1 VSANVSG
8 EGAGRFGLGRRGAVL
23 LAIALVLAIGWFVE
37 RLREGAEARAAF
49 PLEEGRIVVA
59 GIAAPVEIYRDSRG
73 IPHIQAAS
81 DVDAYFGWGFAHAQD
96 RLAQMLWLLMSARG
110 RTAEIVG
117 VAGLEADRWAR
128 TLGWGALG
136 DRQFER
142 LDERLK
148 VLLTAYAAGV
158 NARVARI
165 RDGRVAPPI
174 ALEGAELPADLWQ
187 PSDSLAILKFYGWG
201 LADTVDVSL
210 VLRDITAYLGSR
222 AARPFF
228 PLDGEE
234 SPSPFQGVLAS
245 GKALNR
251 SAATP
256 TAGLERLRRVLGA
269 NGRAVGSSAWVL
281 GGKHTESGYPIL
293 AADSHLETTAPPLLH
308 ASHVRGA
315 EFDVAG
321 AAIPG
326 VPVIWTGHNQ
336 RVAWASTSARVVTVD
351 LYNETL
357 GESNPSG
364 YHDGRSWRDLEER
377 VEVIGI
383 RGRAE
388 EELTVRSTGHGPL
401 VDTLLAGETEPLS
414 LAWVGARD
422 DINSALAS
430 MSKLARARD
439 ATELRQAL
447 AGHHE
452 PPLAVAYADQHGAG
466 GVQIAAW
473 IPVRAL
479 PTDLVPLPGR
489 ARWYDWQGRLDFEE
503 LPSQRLRSGRGW
515 VIAADNPIARHRS
528 TEKIDW
534 LWRSGVRA
542 ERIHALLE
550 SKTTRGKIDLRGM
563 SELQSDVGS
572 QVANSLVGMVL
583 EAAGP
588 VEQLSVEAQEIAQV
602 LAAWDG
608 SSESDSVGAAAY
620 HVFVERLASEVF
632 DFVIGEDLAARY
644 RALPQIDGSKVVF
657 ALVRSAAD
665 NDPAAALDADSLQ
678 KIARESLRETWL
690 RLSFELGA
698 NREKWRWGRLHRLS
712 FRPFGDSRSGSN
724 FSGLSDLPY
733 GGSGNTVN
741 TAELARPD
749 DFGVRV
755 ASIFRMVVDAGS
767 LDQALTAIAPG
778 QSEHPHHPH
787 FNDSLDDWLAGHSSL
802 LVTDRLLVRESG
814 ARRLVLEPL
823 P

>member
-1 VSANVSG
+1 
-8 EGAGRFGLGRRGAVL
+8 VL
-23 LAIALVLAIGWFVE
+23 LAIALLLAIGWFAGK
-37 RLREGAEARAAF
+37 LREGAEARAAF
-49 PLEEGRIVVA
+49 PLEEGRIAVA
-59 GIAAPVEIYRDSRG
+59 GITAPVEIYRDSRG
-73 IPHIQAAS
+73 IPHIQTAS
-81 DVDAYFGWGFAHAQD
+81 EVDAYFGWGFVHAQD

-128 TLGWGALG
+128 TLALGALA
-136 DRQFER
+136 DREFER
-142 LDERLK
+142 LDERYK
-148 VLLTAYAAGV
+148 ELLIAYAAGV
-158 NARVARI
+158 NARLARI
-165 RDGRVAPPI
+165 RDGRVAAPI
-174 ALEGAELPADLWQ
+174 ALEGAKLPADLWQ
-187 PSDSLAILKFYGWG
+187 PSDSLAILKFYSWG

-228 PLDGEE
+228 PLDGDD
-234 SPSPFQGVLAS
+234 SPSSFQGVLAS
-245 GKALNR
+245 GEALER
-251 SAATP
+251 SASEP
-256 TAGLERLRRVLGA
+256 TAGLERLRRVLGV

-281 GGKHTESGYPIL
+281 GGDHTESGHPIL

-308 ASHVRGA
+308 VAHVHGA

-321 AAIPG
+321 AAVPG
-326 VPVIWTGHNQ
+326 IPVIWTGHNQ
-336 RVAWASTSARVVTVD
+336 HVAWASTSARVATID
-351 LYNETL
+351 LYKETL
-357 GESNPSG
+357 GESNPG
-364 YHDGRSWRDLEER
+364 RYHDGRSWRDLEER
-377 VEVIGI
+377 VEVIAV

-388 EELTVRSTGHGPL
+388 RTLTIRSTGHGPL
-401 VDTLLAGETEPLS
+401 VDTLIAGETEPLS

-422 DINSALAS
+422 DTNSALSS

-439 ATELRQAL
+439 ATEMRRAL
-447 AGHHE
+447 AEHHE
-452 PPLAVAYADQHGAG
+452 PPLAVAYADRDGAG
-466 GVQIAAW
+466 GVQVAAW

-489 ARWYDWQGRLDFEE
+489 ARWYDWQGRIDFEQ
-503 LPSQRLRSGRGW
+503 LPAQQIRSGQGW
-515 VIAADNPIARHRS
+515 VIAADNPIARHNS
-528 TEKIDW
+528 AEEIDW

-550 SKTTRGKIDLRGM
+550 SKSARGKIDLRGM

-572 QVANSLVGMVL
+572 QAAKSLVAMAL
-583 EAAGP
+583 EAVGP
-588 VEQLSVEAQEIAQV
+588 VEQLSVEAQEIAQL

-608 SSESDSVGAAAY
+608 SSEPESAGAAAY

-632 DFVIGEDLAARY
+632 GRVIGEELADRY
-644 RALPQIDGSKVVF
+644 RALPQVDDSQVVF

-665 NDPAAALDADSLQ
+665 DDPAAALDADSLR
-678 KIARESLRETWL
+678 KIARECLRETWL

-698 NREKWRWGRLHRLS
+698 NRGKWRWGRLHRLS
-712 FRPFGDSRSGSN
+712 FRPFGDSRSVSS

-741 TAELARPD
+741 TAELVGPD
-749 DFGVRV
+749 DFAVRV

-778 QSEHPHHPH
+778 QSEHPRHPH
-787 FNDSLDDWLAGHSSL
+787 FSDSLDDWLASHSSL

-814 ARRLVLEPL
+814 ARQLVLEPL

>member
-1 VSANVSG
+1 
-8 EGAGRFGLGRRGAVL
+8 VL
-23 LAIALVLAIGWFVE
+23 LAIALLLGVGWFAE

-49 PLEEGRIVVA
+49 PLEEGQIVVT
-59 GIAAPVEIYRDSRG
+59 GITAPVEIYRDARG
-73 IPHIQAAS
+73 IPHIQAANE
-81 DVDAYFGWGFAHAQD
+81 VDAYFGWGFAHAQD

-117 VAGLEADRWAR
+117 VEGLDADRWAR

-136 DRQFER
+136 DRQYER
-142 LDERLK
+142 LDERIQE
-148 VLLTAYAAGV
+148 LLTAYAAGV

-165 RDGRVAPPI
+165 RDGRVAPPM
-174 ALEGAELPADLWQ
+174 ALEGAALPADLWQ
-187 PSDSLAILKFYGWG
+187 PSDSLAISKFYAWG

-228 PLDGEE
+228 PLDGEK
-234 SPSPFQGVLAS
+234 SPSSFQGVLAR
-245 GKALNR
+245 GRALDR
-251 SAATP
+251 PAAAP
-256 TAGLERLRRVLGA
+256 TVGLERLRRVLGL

-281 GGKHTESGYPIL
+281 GGDHTESGSPIL
-293 AADSHLETTAPPLLH
+293 AADSHLETTAPALLH
-308 ASHVRGA
+308 VSHVRGA

-321 AAIPG
+321 AAVPG
-326 VPVIWTGHNQ
+326 IPVIWTGHNQ
-336 RVAWASTSARVVTVD
+336 RVAWASTSARVATID

-357 GESNPSG
+357 GESNSNR
-364 YHDGRSWRDLEER
+364 YHDGRSWRDLAER
-377 VEVIGI
+377 VEVIEI
-383 RGRAE
+383 RGRAD
-388 EELTVRSTGHGPL
+388 EELKVRSTGHGPL

-422 DINSALAS
+422 DINSALTS
-430 MSKLARARD
+430 MSKLARARN
-439 ATELRQAL
+439 ATELRRAL

-452 PPLAVAYADQHGAG
+452 PPLAVAYADQRGAA
-466 GVQIAAW
+466 GVQVAAW

-489 ARWYDWQGRLDFEE
+489 ARWYDWQGRLDFDE
-503 LPSQRLRSGRGW
+503 LPAQQLRSGRGW
-515 VIAADNPIARHRS
+515 VIAADNPIARHGS
-528 TEKIDW
+528 AEEIDW

-550 SKTTRGKIDLRGM
+550 SKTTLGKIDLRGM

-572 QVANSLVGMVL
+572 QFAKSLVGMVL
-583 EAAGP
+583 EAAGA
-588 VEQLSVEAQEIAQV
+588 VEQLSVEAQEIAQL

-608 SSESDSVGAAAY
+608 NSEPESVGAAAY

-632 DFVIGEDLAARY
+632 GFVIGEELAARY
-644 RALPQIDGSKVVF
+644 RALPQIDGAKVVF
-657 ALVRSAAD
+657 ALVQAAAD
-665 NDPAAALDADSLQ
+665 NDPAAALDADSLREV
-678 KIARESLRETWL
+678 ARESLRETWL

-712 FRPFGDSRSGSN
+712 FRPFGDSRNGSS
-724 FSGLSDLPY
+724 FIGLSDLPY

-741 TAELARPD
+741 TAELTRPD
-749 DFGVRV
+749 DFGVQV
-755 ASIFRMVVDAGS
+755 ASVFRMVVDAGS

-778 QSEHPHHPH
+778 QSEHPRHPH
-787 FNDSLDDWLAGHSSL
+787 FDDSLDDWLVGRSSL
-802 LVTDRLLVRESG
+802 LVTDRLLVRESD

>member
-1 VSANVSG
+1 
-8 EGAGRFGLGRRGAVL
+8 VL
-23 LAIALVLAIGWFVE
+23 LAITLLLAVALFAE
-37 RLREGAEARAAF
+37 RLRERAAAKAAF
-49 PLEEGRIVVA
+49 PLEEGQIVVA
-59 GIAAPVEIYRDSRG
+59 GITAPVEIYRDSRG
-73 IPHIQAAS
+73 VPHIQAANE
-81 DVDAYFGWGFAHAQD
+81 VDAYFGWGFAHAQD
-96 RLAQMLWLLMSARG
+96 RLAQMFWLLMSARG

-117 VAGLEADRWAR
+117 VAGLESDRWAR

-148 VLLTAYAAGV
+148 ELLTAYAAGV
-158 NARVARI
+158 NARLARI

-174 ALEGAELPADLWQ
+174 ALEGAALPADLWQ

-234 SPSPFQGVLAS
+234 SLSPFQGVLAS
-245 GKALNR
+245 GKAPNR

-256 TAGLERLRRVLGA
+256 TVGLERLRRVLGV

-281 GGKHTESGYPIL
+281 GGEHTESGHPIL

-308 ASHVRGA
+308 VSHVRGA

-321 AAIPG
+321 AAVPG

-336 RVAWASTSARVVTVD
+336 RVAWASTSARVATVD

-357 GESNPSG
+357 GESNSNR
-364 YHDGRSWRDLEER
+364 YHDGRGWRELEER

-388 EELTVRSTGHGPL
+388 EVLTIRSTRHGPL
-401 VDTLLAGETEPLS
+401 VDSLLAGETEPLS

-422 DINSALAS
+422 DINSALVS
-430 MSKLARARD
+430 MSKLARAHD

-447 AGHHE
+447 AEHHE
-452 PPLAVAYADQHGAG
+452 PPLAVAYVDQHEAG
-466 GVQIAAW
+466 GVQVAAW

-489 ARWYDWQGRLDFEE
+489 ARWYDWQGRLDFEQ
-503 LPSQRLRSGRGW
+503 LPAQQLRSGHDW

-528 TEKIDW
+528 GDKIDW

-542 ERIHALLE
+542 DRIHALLE
-550 SKTTRGKIDLRGM
+550 SKTTGEKIDLRGM

-572 QVANSLVGMVL
+572 QAAKSLVGMAL

-588 VEQLSVEAQEIAQV
+588 VEQLSVESQEIAQL

-608 SSESDSVGAAAY
+608 SSEPESVGAAAY

-632 DFVIGEDLAARY
+632 GFVIGEELAARY

-657 ALVRSAAD
+657 DLVQSAAD
-665 NDPAAALDADSLQ
+665 NDPAAALDADKLRE
-678 KIARESLRETWL
+678 IARESLRKTWL

-698 NREKWRWGRLHRLS
+698 NRGKWRWGRLHRLS
-712 FRPFGDSRSGSN
+712 FRPFGDSRNGSS
-724 FSGLSDLPY
+724 FTGLSDLPY
-733 GGSGNTVN
+733 GGSGDTIN
-741 TAELARPD
+741 TAELARSD

-755 ASIFRMVVDAGS
+755 ASVFRMVVDAGS

-778 QSEHPHHPH
+778 QSEHPSHPH
-787 FNDSLDDWLAGHSSL
+787 FNDGLDDWLAGHSSL

>member
-1 VSANVSG
+1 VSASPSG
-8 EGAGRFGLGRRGAVL
+8 EGAGGFGLGRRGAVL
-23 LAIALVLAIGWFVE
+23 LAIALLIAIGLFAL

-59 GIAAPVEIYRDSRG
+59 GITAPVEIYRDSRG
-73 IPHIQAAS
+73 IPHIQAANE
-81 DVDAYFGWGFAHAQD
+81 VDAYFGWGFAHAQD
-96 RLAQMLWLLMSARG
+96 RLAQMLWLLLSARG

-117 VAGLEADRWAR
+117 STGLEADRWAR

-142 LDERLK
+142 LDERFK
-148 VLLTAYAAGV
+148 ELLTAYAAGV
-158 NARVARI
+158 NARLARI

-174 ALEGAELPADLWQ
+174 ALKGATLPADLWQ

-228 PLDGEE
+228 PLDRDE
-234 SPSPFQGVLAS
+234 SPSSFQGVLAS
-245 GKALNR
+245 RKALNGF
-251 SAATP
+251 AATP
-256 TAGLERLRRVLGA
+256 TAGLERLRRVLGV

-281 GGKHTESGYPIL
+281 GGNHTESGYPIL

-308 ASHVRGA
+308 VSHVRGA

-321 AAIPG
+321 AAVPG
-326 VPVIWTGHNQ
+326 IPVIWTGHNQ
-336 RVAWASTSARVVTVD
+336 RVAWASTSARVATID

-357 GESNPSG
+357 GESNPSR

-383 RGRAE
+383 RGRADE
-388 EELTVRSTGHGPL
+388 ALTIRSTGHGPL
-401 VDTLLAGETEPLS
+401 VDNLLAGETEPLS

-422 DINSALAS
+422 DINSALTS

-447 AGHHE
+447 AEHHE
-452 PPLAVAYADQHGAG
+452 PPLAVAYADRDGAG
-466 GVQIAAW
+466 GVQVAAW

-489 ARWYDWQGRLDFEE
+489 ARWYDWQGRLDFEQ
-503 LPSQRLRSGRGW
+503 LPAQQLRSGSGW

-528 TEKIDW
+528 TEAIDW

-542 ERIHALLE
+542 ERVHALLE

-572 QVANSLVGMVL
+572 QVAKSLVGMVL

-588 VEQLSVEAQEIAQV
+588 VEQLSVESREIAQL
-602 LAAWDG
+602 LADWDG
-608 SSESDSVGAAAY
+608 SSEPESVGAAAY

-632 DFVIGEDLAARY
+632 GLVIGEELAARY
-644 RALPQIDGSKVVF
+644 RALPQIDGSKIVF
-657 ALVRSAAD
+657 ALVQSAAD
-665 NDPAAALDADSLQ
+665 NDPAAALDAEKLRD
-678 KIARESLRETWL
+678 IARESLRETWL

-712 FRPFGDSRSGSN
+712 FRPFGDSRKGS
-724 FSGLSDLPY
+724 SVAGLLDLPY

-741 TAELARPD
+741 TAELARPG

-778 QSEHPHHPH
+778 QSEHPRHPH
-787 FNDSLDDWLAGHSSL
+787 FNDSLADWLAGHSSL

>member
-1 VSANVSG
+1 VSANLGGKGVG
-8 EGAGRFGLGRRGAVL
+8 GFGFGRRGAAL
-23 LAIALVLAIGWFVE
+23 LAIALLLALGLFAKK
-37 RLREGAEARAAF
+37 LREGAEARAAF
-49 PLEEGRIVVA
+49 PLEEGRIAVA
-59 GIAAPVEIYRDSRG
+59 GIAEPIEIYRDSRG
-73 IPHIQAAS
+73 IPHIQAANE
-81 DVDAYFGWGFAHAQD
+81 VDAYFGWGFAHAQD

-110 RTAEIVG
+110 RTAEIAG
-117 VAGLEADRWAR
+117 TAGLEADRWAR

-136 DRQFER
+136 DRQFEH
-142 LDERLK
+142 LDERFK
-148 VLLTAYAAGV
+148 ELLIAYAAGV
-158 NARVARI
+158 NARLERI

-174 ALEGAELPADLWQ
+174 ALEGGKLPAELWQ
-187 PSDSLAILKFYGWG
+187 PSDSLAILKFYSWG

-228 PLDGEE
+228 PSNRED
-234 SPSPFQGVLAS
+234 SASPFQGVLAS
-245 GKALNR
+245 GKALER
-251 SAATP
+251 SAVTP
-256 TAGLERLRRVLGA
+256 TAGLERLRRVLGV

-308 ASHVRGA
+308 VVHVRGA

-321 AAIPG
+321 AAVPG

-336 RVAWASTSARVVTVD
+336 RVAWASTSARLATID
-351 LYNETL
+351 LYRETL
-357 GESNPSG
+357 GESNPSR
-364 YHDGRSWRDLEER
+364 YHDGKSWRELEER
-377 VEVIGI
+377 LEVIGV

-401 VDTLLAGETEPLS
+401 VDTLIAGETEPLS
-414 LAWVGARD
+414 LAWVGARE

-439 ATELRQAL
+439 ASELRQAL
-447 AGHHE
+447 AEHHE
-452 PPLAVAYADQHGAG
+452 PPLAVAYADRNGEG
-466 GVQIAAW
+466 GVQVAAW

-489 ARWYDWQGRLDFEE
+489 ARWYDWQGRLDFEQ
-503 LPSQRLRSGRGW
+503 LPAQQIRSGRGW
-515 VIAADNPIARHRS
+515 VIAADNPIARNS
-528 TEKIDW
+528 SAEKIDW

-542 ERIHALLE
+542 ERVHALLE
-550 SKTTRGKIDLRGM
+550 SKSTLGKIDLRGM

-572 QVANSLVGMVL
+572 QVATSLVAMAL

-588 VEQLSVEAQEIAQV
+588 VEQLSVEAQEIAQ
-602 LAAWDG
+602 LLDAWDG
-608 SSESDSVGAAAY
+608 SSGPESVGAAAY
-620 HVFVERLASEVF
+620 HIFIERLASEVLGL
-632 DFVIGEDLAARY
+632 VIGEELADRY
-644 RALPQIDGSKVVF
+644 RALPQVDDSKVVF

-665 NDPAAALDADSLQ
+665 NDPAAALDADNLQ
-678 KIARESLRETWL
+678 KIARKSLRETWL
-690 RLSFELGA
+690 RLSFKLGA
-698 NREKWRWGRLHRLS
+698 NRGKWRWGRLHRLS
-712 FRPFGDSRSGSN
+712 FRPFGDSRNGSS
-724 FSGLSDLPY
+724 FDGLSDLPY

-741 TAELARPD
+741 TAELVSPG
-749 DFGVRV
+749 DFSVRV

-778 QSEHPHHPH
+778 QSEHPRHPH
-787 FNDSLDDWLAGHSSL
+787 FSDSLDDWLAGHSAL

-814 ARRLVLEPL
+814 ARQLVLEPL